1 MTRKFTFSDHRMQM
15 LAAVDD
21 ASTIANDLG
30 KYATIL
36 AELARFLN
44 NEAASMKRAEERF
57 SLRSETKKAAVE
69 SRPLP
74 PTN

>member
-1 MTRKFTFSDHRMQM
+1 MTRKLTFSDRRMQM

-21 ASTIANDLG
+21 AMTIANDLG

-44 NEAASMKRAEERF
+44 GEAESMKRAEERF
-57 SLRSETKKAAVE
+57 AQRSETKKAALE
-69 SRPLP
+69 SRPQS
-74 PTN
+74 TN

>member
-1 MTRKFTFSDHRMQM
+1 MTRKPTFSDRRMQM

-21 ASTIANDLG
+21 AGTIANDL
-30 KYATIL
+30 KTYATIL
-36 AELARFLN
+36 TELARFLG
-44 NEAASMKRAEERF
+44 NEAESMKRAEERF
-57 SLRSETKKAAVE
+57 SQRAGTKKAADE